1 MHTILSKPVKIDPKK
16 LILDLLLAA
25 GDRPLTV
32 RDVILA
38 GSLFEISENHLRVTL
53 ARLSAGGFVE
63 TSGRGAYRMGPTG
76 TDVAADVAT
85 WRAVEARLRPWQEG
99 CYVGV
104 HSGALG
110 RSDRVALRQNE
121 RALHLLGFRPL
132 ERGLHFRPDN
142 IERDVAAVRQ
152 RLHKLGL
159 DQEAIVFGANALG
172 TPHEARIH
180 RLWDEEELTLSYQAL
195 SAQLA
200 RWLTGA
206 DALALDVA
214 ARESF
219 VLGGNAIHQLVFDP
233 LLPEPFVD
241 TAERHKFMEMV
252 RHFDDRGRVIW
263 NRFFAFYSPSSP
275 LGDPA

>member
-1 MHTILSKPVKIDPKK
+1 MQKILSKPAKIDPKK

-63 TSGRGAYRMGPTG
+63 TSGRGAYRMGPTS
-76 TDVAADVAT
+76 TDVATDVAT
-85 WRAVEARLRPWQEG
+85 WRAVESRLRPWQEG
-99 CYVGV
+99 CYVVV

-152 RLHKLGL
+152 RLQKLGL
-159 DQEAIVFGANALG
+159 DPQAIVFGASALG
-172 TPHEARIH
+172 AAHEARIH
-180 RLWDEEELTLSYQAL
+180 RLWDDEKLTPGYQAL
-195 SAQLA
+195 RTQLSQ
-200 RWLTGA
+200 WLVGA
-206 DALALDVA
+206 EALSLDVA

-275 LGDPA
+275 LGDSA